1 MKQQPTNYADTFLSK
16 LKEQSFTIMLLVG
29 IMYYQN
35 TLFTGQM
42 NEYKAMIKAKEDLI
56 LKLTEEERQRLI
68 DREKYLIGQRD
79 EFIKELKEFGLNA
92 WDKKIFLVRYKGFS
106 NVVAED
112 EIKDWC
118 SEVDMLNLSK
128 DK

>member
-35 TLFTGQM
+35 TLFTNQM

-79 EFIKELKEFGLNA
+79 EFIKELKEKA
-92 WDKKIFLVRYKGFS
+92 K
-106 NVVAED
+106 
-112 EIKDWC
+112 
-118 SEVDMLNLSK
+118 
-128 DK
+128 